1 MLGNLTIDK
10 VSKFS
15 TRKKMKSASVEK
27 IKRSGDIITDDEIE
41 DDDKIGWFSAMC
53 MVIGLMIGSG
63 IFSTPSSVLKNV
75 KSTGLALVLWLIGG
89 IVSLCGTL

>member
-1 MLGNLTIDK
+1 MKTDSLEK
-10 VSKFS
+10 VKNG
-15 TRKKMKSASVEK
+15 A
-27 IKRSGDIITDDEIE
+27 DIITDDEIE

>member
-1 MLGNLTIDK
+1 MKSSSIDK
-10 VSKFS
+10 
-15 TRKKMKSASVEK
+15 
-27 IKRSGDIITDDEIE
+27 IKNDSNIITDEE
-41 DDDKIGWFSAMC
+41 MNDDHKIGWFSAMC

-63 IFSTPSSVLKNV
+63 IFSTPSNVLKNV